1 MHHGGGTRCDSTR
14 CGCAPAVSNAHPPHS
29 LVKRLADLSKA
40 RHRQLLMRQQEGG
53 GGVGGAG
60 AWRTCEDV
68 PTLKLATRL
77 EMSTVLS
84 SRRVE

>member
-1 MHHGGGTRCDSTR
+1 
-14 CGCAPAVSNAHPPHS
+14 
-29 LVKRLADLSKA
+29 
-40 RHRQLLMRQQEGG
+40 MRQQEGG

-60 AWRTCEDV
+60 AWRTCEDE

>member
-1 MHHGGGTRCDSTR
+1 M
-14 CGCAPAVSNAHPPHS
+14 
-29 LVKRLADLSKA
+29 
-40 RHRQLLMRQQEGG
+40 QQQEGG